1 MDYSIQLS
9 NVYDMF
15 EADPDATLKKV
26 AEIGY
31 KCVEFCSF
39 AGKTME
45 ELKAM
50 LDKYGLKV
58 TGAHI
63 PTFMLKDDVLEQTI
77 ADMKILGNKN
87 IVIPCIGGKLDDA
100 IALIN
105 RIQPIIEANGMS
117 LHLHNHSGEFAPN
130 ADGIV
135 PYDEFITRTNLNF
148 QVDIL
153 YAANGGHDP
162 LELIDAELSG
172 VSPNDIVP
180 PVNADHLDGVD
191 LRMPLKA
198 LQRVDQNR
206 LVIYIYKLFGDIIAH
221 SVARSSRDDDRDIHI
236 SPPLVQTEETLSLPP
251 Y

>member
-15 EADPDATLKKV
+15 EADPDTTLKKV

-31 KCVEFCSF
+31 TCVEFCSF

-63 PTFMLKDDVLEQTI
+63 PTFMLKDDILEQTI
-77 ADMKILGNKN
+77 ADMKTLGNKN
-87 IVIPCIGGKLDDA
+87 IVIPCVGGKLDDA

-135 PYDEFITRTNLNF
+135 PYDAFIERTNLNF

-162 LELIDAELSG
+162 LTLIKKLGKRVSLLHMKDGIAQPYDPFIFGKGELDL
-172 VSPNDIVP
+172 VSIHKYAKENDIAMIVEHSSKSDDIYGE
-180 PVNADHLDGVD
+180 NKACLDY
-191 LRMPLKA
+191 LK
-198 LQRVDQNR
+198 
-206 LVIYIYKLFGDIIAH
+206 
-221 SVARSSRDDDRDIHI
+221 
-236 SPPLVQTEETLSLPP
+236 SLD
-251 Y
+251 

>member
-162 LELIDAELSG
+162 LELIKKLG
-172 VSPNDIVP
+172 KRVSLLHMKDGIAQPYDPYIFGQGQLDLVSIHKYAVENGMEMIVEHSSKSEDIYGE
-180 PVNADHLDGVD
+180 NKACLDY
-191 LRMPLKA
+191 LKLLEA
-198 LQRVDQNR
+198 NLC
-206 LVIYIYKLFGDIIAH
+206 K
-221 SVARSSRDDDRDIHI
+221 
-236 SPPLVQTEETLSLPP
+236 
-251 Y
+251 